1 MKFYIAVAF
10 AMLLMAGIFVG
21 AIYFAFIDD
30 STGYTPSEFD
40 RQCMISVESRQK
52 YDS

>member
-21 AIYFAFIDD
+21 AIYSAFIDD